1 MKPFLNSHPLAPF
14 VALSTLIHVLLF
26 IAVPINTFQIP
37 FSPPELFD
45 VDLMQLQPLKKK
57 REASKFTM
65 QPPVIKKQKPVQK
78 KNTEVKK
85 RNRTEKNF
93 PATKKEATVSLFET
107 TRKKTKY
114 SSYLSH
120 LQERINSTWKYPPL
134 AQQQGIE
141 GTLTLRFSIHE
152 NGKLIGVKLLKSS
165 GHSILD
171 QEAVRTIQKAAP
183 FNRLP
188 ELLSISKLNV
198 LASFNYQYS
207 ANK

>member
-93 PATKKEATVSLFET
+93 PATKKGLEKSFKCLFLLLVAGGGFE
-107 TRKKTKY
+107 
-114 SSYLSH
+114 
-120 LQERINSTWKYPPL
+120 PPTFGL
-134 AQQQGIE
+134 
-141 GTLTLRFSIHE
+141 
-152 NGKLIGVKLLKSS
+152 
-165 GHSILD
+165 
-171 QEAVRTIQKAAP
+171 
-183 FNRLP
+183 
-188 ELLSISKLNV
+188 
-198 LASFNYQYS
+198 
-207 ANK
+207 